1 MSQVRPVAGRTAAPT
16 TAAAGPAAP
25 RLGLALLVIATAQL
39 MVLLDATIVNVAL
52 PHIQH
57 ALGLSGS
64 SLEWVVNAYAL
75 SFGGLLLLA
84 GRAGDLLGRRN
95 MFIAGAAAVFGRFAG
110 GRVRHLPGVA
120 ARGPRRPGAGAATIA
135 AAALAL
141 IATTFPEGPP
151 RRATGPQPAVGH
163 SHGGTMKLTI
173 IAATGG
179 VGRELLEQAVA
190 AGHDVTA
197 VVRNPGKLS
206 RPVRTVTADMAAADP
221 AALESAVAGADA
233 VLSGLGPHSNAD
245 VGIAAQGTRAIVAAM
260 QAAGVRRIVAV
271 SAAPVSTVPT
281 PSNPSPPRHDP
292 GDGFFMRHVL
302 SHVASARLG
311 KVFADL
317 AQMEDILAGQRPGLD
332 RHPAAPADR
341 QAPHRHLPHRLR
353 PEHPRRPVRPPRRR
367 RPPHAPRRRQ
377 PQTIHQAIGIAS

>member
-1 MSQVRPVAGRTAAPT
+1 
-16 TAAAGPAAP
+16 
-25 RLGLALLVIATAQL
+25 
-39 MVLLDATIVNVAL
+39 
-52 PHIQH
+52 
-57 ALGLSGS
+57 
-64 SLEWVVNAYAL
+64 
-75 SFGGLLLLA
+75 
-84 GRAGDLLGRRN
+84 
-95 MFIAGAAAVFGRFAG
+95 
-110 GRVRHLPGVA
+110 
-120 ARGPRRPGAGAATIA
+120 
-135 AAALAL
+135 
-141 IATTFPEGPP
+141 
-151 RRATGPQPAVGH
+151 
-163 SHGGTMKLTI
+163 MKLTI

-179 VGRELLEQAVA
+179 VGAELLEQAAV

-221 AALESAVAGADA
+221 AALEPAIAGADA

-245 VGIAAQGTRAIVAAM
+245 AGIAAQGTRAIVAAM

-317 AQMEDILAGQRPGLD
+317 AQMEDILACSGLD
-332 RHPAAPADR
+332 WT
-341 QAPHRHLPHRLR
+341 
-353 PEHPRRPVRPPRRR
+353 VIRPPQLTGKPLTGSYRTAYGQNIRGGLSV
-367 RPPHAPRRRQ
+367 PRADAAHLILRVLGQ